1 MQEYTIDSDWRFRS
15 TVLTPMFIETQASQS
30 ALQTRT
36 QEGSLS
42 ARGAVAGQIRATQ
55 QQYDFTPT
63 PSAGSHELI
72 ACLLCPPKQIRQPQ
86 EERTV
91 KFLETGSSRVVS
103 RAGEGTVGT
112 WCLMGVGLSLRRW
125 ESSAEGWW
133 WVVVVQLYQCACCH
147 RAIHLELVKTVNL
160 MLYILYY

>member
-42 ARGAVAGQIRATQ
+42 ARGVMAGQIRATQ

-63 PSAGSHELI
+63 QNTGNYQPKCLPAVYQALSPVEASSTTRTLI
-72 ACLLCPPKQIRQPQ
+72 VYKRSQRIIEKSDMNYQ
-86 EERTV
+86 
-91 KFLETGSSRVVS
+91 KD
-103 RAGEGTVGT
+103 
-112 WCLMGVGLSLRRW
+112 MSLKR
-125 ESSAEGWW
+125 E
-133 WVVVVQLYQCACCH
+133 
-147 RAIHLELVKTVNL
+147 KD
-160 MLYILYY
+160 